1 MGADT
6 EQLRVLVITGGHPFQ
21 ADPFFEAFAADDDL
35 MWAHCPQPAARRWL
49 ARMRPGDWDA
59 VVFYDMPGVGLR
71 SPQPEAP
78 PAELVA
84 GMERLFDGG
93 QGVVFLH
100 HAIASWPA
108 WDEYARWVG
117 GRFHYRP
124 ARLAGTDW
132 PDSGYAFDVTHR
144 LTPASAGHPV
154 LRGLEDG
161 FTLTDELYLAPV
173 FEDEVVPLLRS
184 DAVFSDDRFWSA
196 ALAVAGRRDSRDGW
210 HHPPG
215 SDLVAWARVA
225 RRSPAVY
232 IQPGDGPSA
241 YGDPAWRRL
250 VGNAIRWVASPAAR
264 EWAAGGDQAGGASS
278 Q

>member
-1 MGADT
+1 MGADG
-6 EQLRVLVITGGHPFQ
+6 EHLRVLVITGGHPFQ
-21 ADPFFEAFAADDDL
+21 AEPFFEAFTADTGL
-35 MWAHCPQPAARRWL
+35 AWAHCPQPAARRWL
-49 ARMRPGDWDA
+49 SDLQPGEWDA

-71 SPQPEAP
+71 APAPETP
-78 PAELVA
+78 PAEVVS
-84 GMERLFDGG
+84 GMGRLLDGG
-93 QGVVFLH
+93 QGMVFLH

-108 WDEYARWVG
+108 WEEYAHWVG

-124 ARLAGTDW
+124 GGLAGVDW

-144 LTPASAGHPV
+144 LTPASGHPV
-154 LRGLEDG
+154 LSGLEGG

-173 FEDEVVPLLRS
+173 LENEVVPLLRS
-184 DAVFSDDRFWSA
+184 DAAFTYDRFFSS

-215 SDLVAWARVA
+215 SDLVAWAKVS
-225 RRSPAVY
+225 RRSPVVY

-241 YGDPAWRRL
+241 YAHPAWRRL
-250 VGNAIRWVASPAAR
+250 LGNAIRWVASPAAH
-264 EWAAGGDQAGGASS
+264 EWAARGCSQAGAELS